1 MVGSDVLPTFQ
12 VDDAL
17 HSHNSPPNSRPP
29 LYCTT
34 QVTRRPLWPATFE
47 RLGLKELCSNEEG
60 HEDKGLENDSRS
72 EDG

>member
-29 LYCTT
+29 L
-34 QVTRRPLWPATFE
+34 
-47 RLGLKELCSNEEG
+47 
-60 HEDKGLENDSRS
+60 
-72 EDG
+72 

>member
-34 QVTRRPLWPATFE
+34 QVTRSPFGQLLSSVLA
-47 RLGLKELCSNEEG
+47 
-60 HEDKGLENDSRS
+60 
-72 EDG
+72 